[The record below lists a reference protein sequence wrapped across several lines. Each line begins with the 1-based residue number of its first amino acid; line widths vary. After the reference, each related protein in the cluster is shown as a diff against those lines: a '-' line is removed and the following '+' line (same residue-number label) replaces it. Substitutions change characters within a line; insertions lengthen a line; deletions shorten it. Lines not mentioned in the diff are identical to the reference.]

1 MLSTRTDG
9 DGFSLTVAE
18 PHQAIPALLDYLEER
33 QHPLIRL
40 TTRNASLEDV
50 FVALDRSA
58 FARRRD
64 RAHQT
69 RRQPAPSALGTTL
82 STPPPRTR
90 NMPRPHPLRQLYL
103 SRLREFYRQPA
114 RIFWVYGFPTLLA
127 ICLGFAF
134 KNPPPQVFQVDVM
147 ETPFS
152 APVERILKAYAVHTD
167 QDSPPSVAESRN
179 PPVFGP
185 RLLLK
190 TGDRKQ
196 VMRRLYTGKTP
207 LVVEPTSTGAIVYHY
222 DPSRPDSGTVRAAID
237 NILQEK
243 SGRTNPVATSD
254 DTQVEPGSRYID
266 FLIPGLIGV
275 NTMGGGLWG
284 IGFLIVNFRIGKLLK
299 CFVATPMP
307 RKDFLLAL
315 LGRAND
321 VPDPRP
327 YRLAARR
334 HVDVRGAD
342 SRQPV
347 PGRRFWTC

>member
-1 MLSTRTDG
+1 
-9 DGFSLTVAE
+9 
-18 PHQAIPALLDYLEER
+18 
-33 QHPLIRL
+33 
-40 TTRNASLEDV
+40 
-50 FVALDRSA
+50 
-58 FARRRD
+58 
-64 RAHQT
+64 
-69 RRQPAPSALGTTL
+69 
-82 STPPPRTR
+82 
-90 NMPRPHPLRQLYL
+90 
-103 SRLREFYRQPA
+103 
-114 RIFWVYGFPTLLA
+114 
-127 ICLGFAF
+127 
-134 KNPPPQVFQVDVM
+134 M

-152 APVERILKAYAVHTD
+152 APVERILKAYAVHTG

-196 VMRRLYTGKTP
+196 VMRRLYTGKAP

-307 RKDFLLAL
+307 RKDSALRCSGARMTFLIPDLTVLLLVGTLMFGVPIRGSLFLVVVLDVLGALAFAGIGL
-315 LGRAND
+315 LVGSRATTTETVSGLMNLVMLPMWIRSASSSSERFPDAVQPLIKVLPLTQLLNSLRAVILEAAGWFD
-321 VPDPRP
+321 VLPAILILTAWAVITFVIALRISDGPESSPNAGLRTNSGCWKT
-327 YRLAARR
+327 RTTSLHAM
-334 HVDVRGAD
+334 
-342 SRQPV
+342 
-347 PGRRFWTC
+347 